1 MLFVPWEGAR
11 IGLPMTLIGKALVW
25 LSILGPWYHVWY
37 CAWYAGKFKN
47 ARSAE
52 AQRDGA
58 SSAWDSAG
66 VAAVAFV
73 VAAIIIWAAS
83 GLHRIRSGGLFVPQQ
98 FRRQRHQSS
107 ERRKSAGPQKPPRA
121 CLCQHMDTAA
131 AITSWRCLTMC

>member
-1 MLFVPWEGAR
+1 
-11 IGLPMTLIGKALVW
+11 MTLIGKAFVW
-25 LSILGPWYHVWY
+25 LSIILGPWYYAWY
-37 CAWYAGKFKN
+37 CAWYAGKLKN

-83 GLHRIRSGGLFVPQQ
+83 RPIWRTLCATAVQKTAAPEQREEEERRTTEAAPCVPVPAHGHWTR
-98 FRRQRHQSS
+98 RRQSLL
-107 ERRKSAGPQKPPRA
+107 G
-121 CLCQHMDTAA
+121 AA
-131 AITSWRCLTMC
+131 